1 MPDGRLMFPPL
12 AAGCLGTPAAL
23 VEFLGMLAHAYK
35 AAEGCEPRVI
45 AAARLLGDYC
55 MNAV

>member
-1 MPDGRLMFPPL
+1 MFPPL

>member
-1 MPDGRLMFPPL
+1 MFPPL

-35 AAEGCEPRVI
+35 SADGGGPRVI
-45 AAARLLGDYC
+45 AASRLLGDC
-55 MNAV
+55 CTNAV